1 MSSAGQR
8 KDSLESLGRQHV
20 HVGVKKKKLVSVLLC
35 LLRRLLL
42 LLQNVVLCLN
52 VLTPV
57 NLSSF

>member
-20 HVGVKKKKLVSVLLC
+20 HVGVEKKKLVSVLLC
-35 LLRRLLL
+35 LLRRLL

-57 NLSSF
+57 NLS

>member
-20 HVGVKKKKLVSVLLC
+20 HVGVEKKKLVSVLLC
-35 LLRRLLL
+35 LLRRLL

>member
-42 LLQNVVLCLN
+42 LQNVVLCLN

>member
-20 HVGVKKKKLVSVLLC
+20 HVGVEKKKLVSVLLC

-42 LLQNVVLCLN
+42 LQNVVLCLN
-52 VLTPV
+52 VLTSI

>member
-20 HVGVKKKKLVSVLLC
+20 HVGVGKKKKLVSVLLC
-35 LLRRLLL
+35 LLRRLL

>member
-42 LLQNVVLCLN
+42 LQNVVLCLN
-52 VLTPV
+52 VLTLV